1 MLKAFSK
8 ATSPVN
14 IVCLSQDKKQVVH
27 VIKLMRSNNQVSLY
41 GLREWTEF
49 KEVNSVLENQGV
61 FNYMSTTC
69 FDLENARVKNF
80 HKAFRASYETDL
92 SKAALLGYDV
102 VYGLMPW
109 LVGASPLRNGLMTT
123 FDYGK
128 TVQYYHA
135 NFGLAPCRFM
145 NFKHERN
152 DAWK

>member
-1 MLKAFSK
+1 
-8 ATSPVN
+8 
-14 IVCLSQDKKQVVH
+14 
-27 VIKLMRSNNQVSLY
+27 MRSNNQVSLY

-49 KEVNSVLENQGV
+49 KEVNSVLDNQGV

-69 FDLENARVKNF
+69 FDLEKARVKNF

-92 SKAALLGYDV
+92 SKVALLGYDV

-109 LVGASPLRNGLMTT
+109 LVGAKPLRNGLMTS

-135 NFGLAPCRFM
+135 NLGLVPCRFM